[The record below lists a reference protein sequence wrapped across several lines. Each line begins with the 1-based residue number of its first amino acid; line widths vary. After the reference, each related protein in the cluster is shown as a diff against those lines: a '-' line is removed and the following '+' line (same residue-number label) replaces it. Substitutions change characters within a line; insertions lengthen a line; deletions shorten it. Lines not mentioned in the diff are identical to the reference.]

1 MPPGCFASGFELRQ
15 DFRAYA
21 RAEYSGFGAKWMVTM
36 NEDLRFDEIPEAIE
50 DIRKGKCV
58 IVVDDEDRENEG
70 DLIMAAEKATPEMV
84 NFFVTHG
91 RGLVCVPMMEDD
103 LHRLALDQM
112 VPKNTALLG
121 TRFTVSVDALEGTT
135 TGISAYDRAQTI
147 HVLAD
152 PHSRPQDLGRP
163 GHIFPLKALTGGVLK
178 RAGHT
183 EATVDLARLAG
194 LRPAGVLCEIMDD
207 DGSMARMPRLMQIAK
222 QFDLRLITVR
232 ALIEYR
238 RRIEKLVQRVT
249 TVRFPTQ
256 FGEFKLHLYHSQVD
270 EHHHIALERGDVA
283 GKKDV
288 MVRVHSSCLT
298 GDVFGSL
305 RCDCGSQLQEAMR
318 RIDHEGLGVIVY
330 MRQEG
335 RGIGLANKLL
345 AYKLQ
350 DEGRDTVEA
359 NNELGFEADLRDYG
373 VGAQILADL
382 GLTSIRLLTNNPRK
396 VVGLSAYG
404 LEITERLPIE
414 VPASEHAFK
423 YLETKRDK
431 LGHLLSLI

>member
-1 MPPGCFASGFELRQ
+1 
-15 DFRAYA
+15 
-21 RAEYSGFGAKWMVTM
+21 M
-36 NEDLRFDEIPEAIE
+36 NEDPRFDSIAEAIE
-50 DIRKGKCV
+50 DIRHGKCV

-91 RGLVCVPMMEDD
+91 RGLVCVPMTEDD
-103 LHRLALDQM
+103 LHRLELDQM
-112 VPKNTALLG
+112 VLRNTALLG

-135 TGISAYDRAQTI
+135 TGISAYDRARTI

-152 PHSRPQDLGRP
+152 PQSRPENLGRP
-163 GHIFPLKALTGGVLK
+163 GHVFPLKALKGGVLT

-207 DGSMARMPRLMQIAK
+207 DGSMARVPRLAQMAK
-222 QFDLRLITVR
+222 HFNLKLITVR

-238 RRIEKLVQRVT
+238 RRMEKLVQRVT
-249 TVRFPTQ
+249 TVRLPTRD
-256 FGEFKLHLYHSQVD
+256 GEFRLHLYRSEVD
-270 EHHHIALERGDVA
+270 EHHHLALERGKVA
-283 GKKDV
+283 GEKNV
-288 MVRVHSSCLT
+288 LVRVHSSCLT

-305 RCDCGSQLQEAMR
+305 RCDCGSQLREAMR
-318 RIDHEGLGVIVY
+318 MIGQEGLGVLVY

-335 RGIGLANKLL
+335 RGIGLVNKLL

-350 DEGRDTVEA
+350 EEGKDTVEA
-359 NNELGFEADLRDYG
+359 NSELGFEADLRDYG
-373 VGAQILADL
+373 IGAQILADL

-396 VVGLSAYG
+396 VVGLSGYG

-414 VPASEHAFK
+414 VPASEHAIR

-431 LGHLLSLI
+431 LGHLLNLSTD